1 MPLDAVTRN
10 AQKKQTNSM
19 RPTVVS
25 KGGLNKTSR
34 LRYPL
39 FPEMSSTASSHEKTV
54 YKSPAPPLGSKNRHM
69 GKVSNSA
76 LQVHHVGRLAVK
88 SIKNAHR
95 KSSAIRGF
103 SVETFERP
111 SASSMTTKQRQ
122 AEHEAPAFV

>member
-88 SIKNAHR
+88 S
-95 KSSAIRGF
+95 SAIRGF